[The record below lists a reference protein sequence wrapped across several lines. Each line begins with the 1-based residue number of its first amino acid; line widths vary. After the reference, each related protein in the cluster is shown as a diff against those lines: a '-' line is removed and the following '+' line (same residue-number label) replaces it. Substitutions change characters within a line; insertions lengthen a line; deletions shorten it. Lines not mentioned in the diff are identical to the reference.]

1 MNDQTVLAFGCHPD
15 DIEFTCAGTL
25 ALLRRAGWHVH
36 IATLAGGECGSIELG
51 REAIREIRLKE
62 CAASA
67 AVLDGEF
74 TWAGGEDLELEFS
87 RDLRAR
93 TVDVIRKADPDVV
106 ITQPPRDYMID
117 HEETSKL
124 VRHAC
129 FGAPMPNVPSPGY
142 KHIEHVPALFYTDA
156 MDSVDIYGRAVPIA
170 FTVDITSVIDVKA
183 EMLACHASQRD
194 WLRAHHGVDEY
205 LDLMRRQSAA
215 RGGKAGV
222 QYAEAF
228 TQHLGH
234 GYPHVNLIAEALKD
248 HVKKGPGPFF
258 GIRSS

>member
-25 ALLRRAGWHVH
+25 ALLHKAGWQVH
-36 IATLAGGECGSIELG
+36 LATLAGGECGSVELG

-87 RDLRAR
+87 AELRAR
-93 TVDVIRKADPDVV
+93 TVDVIRKVRPDVV
-106 ITQPPRDYMID
+106 ITQPPADYMID

-129 FGAPMPNVPSPGY
+129 FGAPMPNVPSP
-142 KHIEHVPALFYTDA
+142 KHKKPIAGVPALYYTDA
-156 MDSVDIYGRAVPIA
+156 MDSVDIYGRPVPIA
-170 FTVDITSVIDVKA
+170 FTIDITSVIDIKT

-215 RGGKAGV
+215 RGEKAGV
-222 QYAEAF
+222 EYAEAF

-234 GYPHVNLIAEALKD
+234 GYPHANLIAEALKEY
-248 HVKKGPGPFF
+248 VISP
-258 GIRSS
+258 